1 MKREK
6 EKQTSTSYCISMG
19 SKSSKSTA
27 SENLKQVKE
36 LDINEKL
43 KHIFYYLI
51 L

>member
-6 EKQTSTSYCISMG
+6 EKDNNTSYCIFMG
-19 SKSSKSTA
+19 SKSPKSTA
-27 SENLKQVKE
+27 SENMKRTRE

-43 KHIFYYLI
+43 KQTFYYLI